1 MTKDATIALIVDLP
15 HEATCM
21 DLISLGRYLHDS
33 REAKDLTLEDVMRS
47 LKMRRAVLESFENG
61 NFNVLETPAQVR
73 GLLRSYA
80 RYLGLDEER
89 VLTLYENALNPPR
102 KGGNKRATQESPTL
116 PRRPTDP
123 TPLPTAPRRTGADL
137 RSAIVALLIFT
148 VSVGALGVIIVV
160 VFEFLRTPDDSV
172 FVADQPTQAVGIG
185 TTLPTQTF
193 TPTWT
198 PRPTQ
203 ATATMPFTGPLAGDD
218 LTIDLN
224 PTQRVWIRVT
234 SDGNPIFA
242 GILRPEEFR
251 TFTAVSRLD
260 IVASNA
266 AALDIVFNGQP
277 QERFG
282 LRGQEVSLVFTSQGV
297 DIQRDDTLFA
307 PTPEVSATPPSTPTD
322 IASTAI
328 ARLTPSVTPGPSP
341 TASITPIPSETP
353 TVTPIPSVTP
363 TKTLT
368 ATPTLTPTMTLTA
381 TATSLPTET
390 PTETLT
396 PTQTTTPSPTAIL
409 PPRVT
414 STPSVPTKGTP

>member
-1 MTKDATIALIVDLP
+1 
-15 HEATCM
+15 M
-21 DLISLGRYLHDS
+21 DLISLGRYLQDS
-33 REAKDLTLEDVMRS
+33 REAKDLSLDDVMRS
-47 LKMRRAVLESFENG
+47 LKMRRSVIESFENG
-61 NFNVLETPAQVR
+61 NFNVIDSSAQVR

-80 RYLGLDEER
+80 RYLGLDDER
-89 VLTLYENALNPPR
+89 VLALYENAINPPR
-102 KGGNKRATQESPTL
+102 TRGGKRSTQESPTQ

-123 TPLPTAPRRTGADL
+123 TPMPAAPRRRAGADL
-137 RSAIVALLIFT
+137 RSAIVALLILT
-148 VSVGALGVIIVV
+148 VSVGAIGVIIVV
-160 VFEFLRTPDDSV
+160 VFEFLRTPDDSI
-172 FVADQPTQAVGIG
+172 FVADQPTQVVGIG
-185 TTLPTQTF
+185 TTLPTLTF

-203 ATATMPFTGPLAGDD
+203 LTATMPFTGPLAGDD

-266 AALDIVFNGQP
+266 AALDILFNGQP

-282 LRGQEVSLVFTSQGV
+282 LHGQEVSLVFTSQGV

-307 PTPEVSATPPSTPTD
+307 PTPEVSATPQSTPTD
-322 IASTAI
+322 ISSTAI
-328 ARLTPSVTPGPSP
+328 ARLTPSITPGPSP
-341 TASITPIPSETP
+341 TASITPIPSETL
-353 TVTPIPSVTP
+353 TVTPIPSVTATQTLSP
-363 TKTLT
+363 TPTLT
-368 ATPTLTPTMTLTA
+368 ATITLTA
-381 TATSLPTET
+381 TETPLPTNT
-390 PTETLT
+390 PTATLT
-396 PTQTTTPSPTAIL
+396 ATITTTPSPTAIL

-414 STPSVPTKGTP
+414 TTPSVPIKGTTPSS